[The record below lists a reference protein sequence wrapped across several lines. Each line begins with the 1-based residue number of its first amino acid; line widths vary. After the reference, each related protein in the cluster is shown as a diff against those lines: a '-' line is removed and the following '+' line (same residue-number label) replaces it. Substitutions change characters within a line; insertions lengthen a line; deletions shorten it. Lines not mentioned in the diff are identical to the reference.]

1 MKLFVCIALLICAI
15 SAQGGRGKAQK
26 KYNKI
31 LERKRRKG
39 LEVSAAEIEQL
50 ERQFNIA
57 PRNIAVPAAEEKIFE
72 EKVATVLEEVKD
84 EYKKFVKTEK
94 SIISTAGNTAR
105 NPDKLQHCF
114 TCSGTLGLSIF
125 AIVKNS
131 VSVDVNSGV
140 EPWLKCI
147 QSGAMLQCNGDENAC
162 LTIERRQAGKPYMVQ
177 MGCKQVTSCLNSV
190 P

>member
-1 MKLFVCIALLICAI
+1 MKLFICIALLICAI
-15 SAQGGRGKAQK
+15 SAQNGRGKAQK

-39 LEVSAAEIEQL
+39 LEVSAAEIEEL

-57 PRNIAVPAAEEKIFE
+57 PRAVPFADEKLFE
-72 EKVATVLEEVKD
+72 EKVNTVLEEVKD

-114 TCSGTLGLSIF
+114 TCSGTVSLSIY
-125 AIVKNS
+125 A
-131 VSVDVNSGV
+131 
-140 EPWLKCI
+140 
-147 QSGAMLQCNGDENAC
+147 
-162 LTIERRQAGKPYMVQ
+162 
-177 MGCKQVTSCLNSV
+177 
-190 P
+190 